1 MRIIKTTSLTKQTQL
16 NMALFLVV
24 AINGLLGELGNR
36 VNESLTA
43 DNLAIYITTRNQK
56 VATRAMQG
64 VTNNRLDT

>member
-43 DNLAIYITTRNQK
+43 DNLAIYITKGKPKGGN
-56 VATRAMQG
+56 
-64 VTNNRLDT
+64 